1 MEEATQ
7 PKVCRCLLRDMTGE
21 NDYLRSVERY
31 RATMP
36 RRLRT
41 PDALYET
48 RLACCRDCEALQN
61 GTCMQ
66 CGCYVEMRRRP
77 QRHAL
82 SADGAALVNKTAR
95 RKSLLRFPACRI

>member
-7 PKVCRCLLRDMTGE
+7 PKFCRCLLRDMTGE

-66 CGCYVEMRRRP
+66 CGCYVEMR
-77 QRHAL
+77 
-82 SADGAALVNKTAR
+82 AARSDMHCPLTEPR
-95 RKSLLRFPACRI
+95 W

>member
-61 GTCMQ
+61 GTAC
-66 CGCYVEMRRRP
+66 
-77 QRHAL
+77 
-82 SADGAALVNKTAR
+82 SAAAMWRCAP
-95 RKSLLRFPACRI
+95 PAATCTVR

>member
-1 MEEATQ
+1 
-7 PKVCRCLLRDMTGE
+7 
-21 NDYLRSVERY
+21 
-31 RATMP
+31 MP

-66 CGCYVEMRRRP
+66 CGCYVEMR
-77 QRHAL
+77 
-82 SADGAALVNKTAR
+82 AARSDMHCPLTEPR
-95 RKSLLRFPACRI
+95 W

>member
-66 CGCYVEMRRRP
+66 CGCYVEMR
-77 QRHAL
+77 
-82 SADGAALVNKTAR
+82 AAR
-95 RKSLLRFPACRI
+95 SDRKSHRRYAGGGSFQHIHPNGIMRR

>member
-1 MEEATQ
+1 MEKT
-7 PKVCRCLLRDMTGE
+7 PRPCLSLCCIGDPALDGE
-21 NDYLRSVERY
+21 DVYKRQERY

-66 CGCYVEMRRRP
+66 CGCYVEMR
-77 QRHAL
+77 
-82 SADGAALVNKTAR
+82 AARSDMHCPLTEPR
-95 RKSLLRFPACRI
+95 W